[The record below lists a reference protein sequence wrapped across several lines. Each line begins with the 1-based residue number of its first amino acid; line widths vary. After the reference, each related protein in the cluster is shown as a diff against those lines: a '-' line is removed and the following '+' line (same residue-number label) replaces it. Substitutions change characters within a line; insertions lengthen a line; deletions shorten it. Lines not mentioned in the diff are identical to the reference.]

1 MEKRSLTAVC
11 AAGFAFS
18 ANYTNHAPMVSALQ
32 GEFGFNQASAGLL
45 TTGIFLTHALMQ
57 VPGGRL
63 ADRLGAARMMGL
75 ALAWVAIGNFAIA
88 TSGAYWQLLAWKVF
102 VGIGTGMAITA
113 GSRYVVQIFTGKAIH
128 LAQGM
133 FGGSILVGSGFV
145 IFAVPQMLGAFGWRG
160 AFVGSAAVVTA
171 AWIYWIG
178 AAPKPKQKKM
188 HAGSLAEMATHG
200 ELWLLGVMQ
209 MATFGLV
216 IVAGSWIT
224 TLLKNGFKLPIGTA
238 GILGSLVLLL
248 GIFTRP
254 LGGWLMHRMNMRTV
268 VPGALLLNAAAC
280 ALLAW
285 GQSIELTMVAVVAL
299 GVGCGIPYS
308 AIFTKAAR
316 LYPDRAGAAM
326 GFVNMVGIVMILVGA
341 PAVGRLADWSGAF
354 RTSFLALGG
363 FSLLAAAAAF
373 FLKDA
378 SEAIAD

>member
-1 MEKRSLTAVC
+1 
-11 AAGFAFS
+11 
-18 ANYTNHAPMVSALQ
+18 
-32 GEFGFNQASAGLL
+32 
-45 TTGIFLTHALMQ
+45 
-57 VPGGRL
+57 
-63 ADRLGAARMMGL
+63 MMGL

-88 TSGAYWQLLAWKVF
+88 TADAYWQLLAWKVF
-102 VGIGTGMAITA
+102 VGIGTGMAVTA
-113 GSRYVVQIFTGKAIH
+113 GSRYVVQVFPGKAIH

-160 AFVGSAAVVTA
+160 AFVGSAAVVA
-171 AWIYWIG
+171 LAWIYWMV
-178 AAPKPKQKKM
+178 AAPKPEQKRM
-188 HAGSLAEMATHG
+188 HAGSLAEMAAHG

-209 MATFGLV
+209 MASFGLV

-224 TLLKNGFKLPIGTA
+224 ALLKNGYKMPIGRA

-248 GIFTRP
+248 GIVTRP
-254 LGGWLMHRMNMRTV
+254 LGGWLMRRMSMKTLI
-268 VPGALLLNAAAC
+268 PAALLLNAAAC
-280 ALLAW
+280 AMLAW

-299 GVGCGIPYS
+299 GVGCGIPYA

-316 LYPDRAGAAM
+316 LYPDQAGVAM

-373 FLKDA
+373 LLKDGGEGA
-378 SEAIAD
+378 AE